1 MFIWHS
7 KEIFE
12 KDGESHREHDCS
24 NRSVLAFT
32 LRYEKSASKQTMLFD
47 EYTAVIMEHILEKF
61 AEFEHDSFLPTTKIE
76 IPTTKTSS
84 MLEFKEMTT
93 PETPSKVGRNFKNA
107 ISIMHIVKSV
117 SKWKKSKNGHP
128 FQCHWPPT

>member
-1 MFIWHS
+1 M
-7 KEIFE
+7 E
-12 KDGESHREHDCS
+12 
-24 NRSVLAFT
+24 NRIGNMTVRIYVLVKTLDHSVLAFT
-32 LRYEKSASKQTMLFD
+32 LRYEKSASKQKMLFD

-93 PETPSKVGRNFKNA
+93 PETPSKVRRNL
-107 ISIMHIVKSV
+107 
-117 SKWKKSKNGHP
+117 
-128 FQCHWPPT
+128 